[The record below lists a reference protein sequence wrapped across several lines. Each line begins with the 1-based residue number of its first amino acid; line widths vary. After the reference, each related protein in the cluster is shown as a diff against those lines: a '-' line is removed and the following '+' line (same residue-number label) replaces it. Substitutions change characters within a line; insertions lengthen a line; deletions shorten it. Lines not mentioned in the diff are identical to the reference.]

1 MIIIHSN
8 LNPVVCVCVSCYKL
22 MEIKEKTRSIS
33 TFWADDGMR
42 REKVGGAFFGCSQV
56 DLLATTSCHLLFV
69 VVVCMG
75 E

>member
-1 MIIIHSN
+1 
-8 LNPVVCVCVSCYKL
+8 